1 MVDFQT
7 RRSCRV
13 ALSVPVRVFGIDF
26 RGVDFTEEAHT
37 IIVNLH
43 GAKIRM
49 THQLLPDSEIRLVSH
64 PTGLDSL
71 FRVVSKLQSS
81 DLQFTYWGVESLD
94 PGKNIWGVD
103 IPELRP
109 EDQLRVRVVLA
120 CPSCSTRESLR
131 GDETLLASLQE
142 KGGVQRT
149 CRACKKSGL
158 WKLLPFQEV

>member
-1 MVDFQT
+1 M
-7 RRSCRV
+7 
-13 ALSVPVRVFGIDF
+13 ALSVPIRVFGIDY

-64 PTGLDSL
+64 PTGQDSV

-81 DLQFTYWGVESLD
+81 ELKYTYWGVENLS
-94 PGKNIWGVD
+94 PEKNIWGVG
-103 IPELRP
+103 IPELGP
-109 EDQLRVRVVLA
+109 GDQVKVRVMLE
-120 CPSCSTRESLR
+120 CPNCSASESLH
-131 GDETLLASLQE
+131 GDETLLVALQE
-142 KGGVQRT
+142 KGGVERT
-149 CRACKKSGL
+149 CAGCNTLGL

>member
-1 MVDFQT
+1 MLDFQA

-13 ALSVPVRVFGIDF
+13 ALSVPIRVFGFDY
-26 RGVDFTEEAHT
+26 RGVDFTEESHT
-37 IIVNLH
+37 LIVNRH

-49 THQLLPDSEIRLVSH
+49 AHQLLPDSEIRLVSH

-81 DLQFTYWGVESLD
+81 DLQFTYWGVENLD
-94 PGKNIWGVD
+94 PQKNIWGVD

-109 EDQLRVRVVLA
+109 EDQLRVRVVVA
-120 CPSCSTRESLR
+120 CPKCSARESLR

-149 CRACKKSGL
+149 CKVCHSSEL
-158 WKLLPFQEV
+158 WKLLPFQEA